1 LLQESKPP
9 KPLAPVSNFG
19 NARNPIKPV
28 YEQMSVKAYRVG
40 SSDEPAFASDFE
52 VLKKAVLQL
61 TDLTNNNNKYYAIEL
76 HQAIDPPAGSQAFRV
91 FTHYGRTDDL
101 ETNPNAGA
109 KETRYFDELP
119 VAEVNYGKIYR
130 EKSSPS
136 KGYKEVSLASSKIGS
151 HKARGTS
158 SGEVDAKTLE
168 RIEGEKEKR
177 AARPPSQLTAGV
189 QNLVRYIY
197 DEATNA
203 LTNTVAAKIT
213 ANGIETPLGVLT
225 LGQIERG
232 EMILQ
237 QLYGAFQNKEAK
249 NFASQTEDLSGEFYT
264 CIPHRIGRTREA
276 IQSSIINSLEQFEQ
290 KQETLQLMKDML
302 QVNGDSGN
310 VLFFD
315 EIDAKF
321 DALKC
326 QIHALSA
333 NDGDFQRVA
342 DYVVK
347 SQIKSKSIKVK
358 NVFTLKRPHE
368 WDAFN
373 NAIDNQ
379 RELFHGSRIKNWV
392 GLLSRGILMPKIV
405 VSMGVNRT
413 DAGWLGN
420 GIYFGDASCTASFY
434 TTAGKQGTRF
444 MAVARVALG
453 KMAPYKKITYGI
465 EKPPEGFDSCHGV
478 RHKLLS
484 PSQFADDEYVI
495 YNQNQQR
502 LEYLV
507 EFTA

>member
-1 LLQESKPP
+1 MPP
-9 KPLAPVSNFG
+9 
-19 NARNPIKPV
+19 
-28 YEQMSVKAYRVG
+28 VKAYRQG
-40 SSDEPAFASDFE
+40 AADEPTFAADFE
-52 VLKKAVLQL
+52 ILRKAVLQL
-61 TDLTNNNNKYYAIEL
+61 TDLVNNNNKYYAIEL
-76 HQAIDPPAGSQAFRV
+76 QQAIDPPAGSARYRV

-109 KETRYFDELP
+109 KESRYFADEP
-119 VAEVNYGKIYR
+119 GARAAYEKIYR

-168 RIEGEKEKR
+168 RIESEKGVPI
-177 AARPPSQLTAGV
+177 ARPVSKLDAGV
-189 QNLVRYIY
+189 QRLVRYIY
-197 DEATNA
+197 EEATQA

-232 EMILQ
+232 EAILA
-237 QLYGAFQNKEAK
+237 QLYALFQKDQKPK
-249 NFASQTEDLSGEFYT
+249 NFEAQTAELSGEFYT
-264 CIPHRIGRTREA
+264 SIPHRIGRSRA
-276 IQSSIINSLEQFEQ
+276 DIAASVINSLEQFEQ

-302 QVNGDSGN
+302 QVNGESGS
-310 VLFFD
+310 VLFTD
-315 EIDAKF
+315 EVDTKYE
-321 DALKC
+321 ALRC
-326 QIHALSA
+326 EVRALAPS
-333 NDGDFQRVA
+333 DVEYQRIA

-358 NVFTLKRPHE
+358 SVYGLRRPEEWEVFRSDL
-368 WDAFN
+368 
-373 NAIDNQ
+373 DNQ

-420 GIYFGDASCTASFY
+420 GIYFGDASCTSAFY
-434 TTAGKQGTRF
+434 TSAGKQGTRF

-453 KMAPYKKITYGI
+453 KMAPYTKITYGL
-465 EKPPEGFDSCHGV
+465 ERPPEGFDSCHGV
-478 RHKLLS
+478 RHKPLK
-484 PSQFADDEYVI
+484 PSQFADDEYVV
-495 YNQNQQR
+495 YNTNQQR

-507 EFTA
+507 EFTL